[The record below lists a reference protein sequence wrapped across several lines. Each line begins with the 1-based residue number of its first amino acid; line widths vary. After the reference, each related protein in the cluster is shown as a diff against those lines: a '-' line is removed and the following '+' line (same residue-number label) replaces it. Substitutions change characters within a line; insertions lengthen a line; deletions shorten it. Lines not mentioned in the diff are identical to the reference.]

1 MRDLTELEENM
12 KILVEERGWEDILK
26 VLVLL
31 WNHSPPR
38 FTQATPVLR
47 TLLELAAEK
56 AEGW

>member
-1 MRDLTELEENM
+1 MSNLTDLEEDL
-12 KILVEERGWEDILK
+12 KILVENHGWEDILNA
-26 VLVLL
+26 LVVL

-38 FTQATPVLR
+38 LTQATPVLR